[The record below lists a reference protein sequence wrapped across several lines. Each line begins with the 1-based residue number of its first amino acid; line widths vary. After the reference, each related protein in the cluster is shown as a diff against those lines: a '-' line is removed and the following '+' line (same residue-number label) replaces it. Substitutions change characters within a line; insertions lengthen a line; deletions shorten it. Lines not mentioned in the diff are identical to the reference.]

1 MSYIFSCYSLTF
13 SLLKVVSTDVL
24 RLHHK
29 RNGRPIPP
37 DPAILDSLR
46 QAETKNPKL
55 ASRDSKKARSKA
67 KASYEGPKTTQ
78 LGWYGP
84 HWKSFL
90 EYAKGE
96 CRALHA
102 TENPFPK
109 FVDDMPGSVNEAL
122 MFSLVEWLEGG
133 KQVEEGVWPD
143 RKHDMAKLLYEDLS
157 TWRSDLK
164 KIATSL
170 VPSLYDIIPPS
181 SVPAQER
188 AAWVEEAA
196 TDLLKDSTFL
206 RYGVDELGKTQNAA
220 HPALRE
226 VVIAF
231 FYTGSYRVACR
242 RPDIFQKQLPL
253 ECLALVC
260 TAVNCVLDGLAKN
273 GHGKSIPK
281 FTSKEYGTLYGSM
294 FKLLHQLNDDPYH
307 GPKLERQLCSWAE
320 AGW

>member
-133 KQVEEGVWPD
+133 KQVEEGMRSFLFTSRHFTQGSLLGVWPD
-143 RKHDMAKLLYEDLS
+143 RKHDMAKL
-157 TWRSDLK
+157 
-164 KIATSL
+164 
-170 VPSLYDIIPPS
+170 
-181 SVPAQER
+181 
-188 AAWVEEAA
+188 
-196 TDLLKDSTFL
+196 
-206 RYGVDELGKTQNAA
+206 
-220 HPALRE
+220 
-226 VVIAF
+226 
-231 FYTGSYRVACR
+231 
-242 RPDIFQKQLPL
+242 
-253 ECLALVC
+253 VC
-260 TAVNCVLDGLAKN
+260 ASDGL
-273 GHGKSIPK
+273 
-281 FTSKEYGTLYGSM
+281 L
-294 FKLLHQLNDDPYH
+294 
-307 GPKLERQLCSWAE
+307 
-320 AGW
+320 